1 MATLTLNEIA
11 AILAPYAETTPA
23 LVEKLSVYLDLLV
36 KWNGKT
42 NLTAIRDPRQMVQ
55 RHFGESLFAAK
66 HLPACKTLLDFG
78 SGAGFPGIPMQLVHP
93 EVQVTLGES
102 QNKKAAF
109 LREAVRTLGLS
120 TEVWAAR
127 VDTMPVSR
135 QFDVVA
141 LRAVDNPELALAE
154 ALVRVAAGG
163 SVVQLT
169 TGVGSGRGKTFP
181 LPGSDS
187 GAVEVVL
194 A

>member
-23 LVEKLSVYLDLLV
+23 LVEKLSLYLDLLV

-66 HLPACKTLLDFG
+66 HLPVCKTLLDFG
-78 SGAGFPGIPMQLVHP
+78 SGAGFPGIPMQLAHP

-109 LREAVRTLGLS
+109 LREAVRALELS

-135 QFDVVA
+135 RFDVVA
-141 LRAVDNPELALAE
+141 LRAVDNPELALTE
-154 ALVRVAAGG
+154 ALSRVVVGG

-169 TGVGSGRGKTFP
+169 MGGGSGRGQLFP

-187 GAVEVVL
+187 GVVEVVL